1 MSLHP
6 GFNATAS
13 GLTRVVVG
21 IAVALASVTAAPA
34 PAAAGKRAGDAA
46 VCKAQGNSARLDV
59 RCPTATVAEL
69 LAALQHATGLRSEYP
84 PELARARV
92 SITLRRASLV
102 EVLEHAL
109 SAFNFAVWT
118 DHQGTPS
125 VTWVKIVDARRT
137 VAHLEQP
144 GAAMLSADVLSTSAG
159 GPAPSDV
166 TPSSAA
172 APPPLEVAPN
182 SAASRSSEVA
192 PTSTAAL
199 RATTNLTPPRNKAQ
213 MALVLESFA
222 RSVTPATPLEVP
234 PVDVG
239 ARMPPVSTSPV
250 TMPGLEMPR

>member
-6 GFNATAS
+6 EFNVTAS

-21 IAVALASVTAAPA
+21 IAMAVASITAAPA
-34 PAAAGKRAGDAA
+34 PAVAAKRTGDAA
-46 VCKAQGNSARLDV
+46 VCKAQGSSVRLDV
-59 RCPTATVAEL
+59 RCPSATVAEL
-69 LAALQHATGLRSEYP
+69 LAALQQATGLRSEYP

-118 DHQGTPS
+118 DHQGAPS

-159 GPAPSDV
+159 VPAPSDA

-172 APPPLEVAPN
+172 APPPSEMAPT
-182 SAASRSSEVA
+182 SAASRSSEAA
-192 PTSTAAL
+192 PTSTAAP
-199 RATTNLTPPRNKAQ
+199 RSTSNLTPPRNKAQ
-213 MALVLESFA
+213 MALVLETFA
-222 RSVTPATPLEVP
+222 RSITPATPLEVP

>member
-1 MSLHP
+1 VVSLHP
-6 GFNATAS
+6 EFKVTAS
-13 GLTRVVVG
+13 GLTRVVVS
-21 IAVALASVTAAPA
+21 IAMAVASITAAPA
-34 PAAAGKRAGDAA
+34 PAVAAKRTGDAA
-46 VCKAQGNSARLDV
+46 VCKAQGSAARLDV
-59 RCPTATVAEL
+59 RCPSATVAEL
-69 LAALQHATGLRSEYP
+69 LAALRQATGLRSEYP
-84 PELARARV
+84 PDLARARV

-118 DHQGTPS
+118 DQQGTPS

-144 GAAMLSADVLSTSAG
+144 GAAMLSADVVSTAAG
-159 GPAPSDV
+159 TPTASEV

-172 APPPLEVAPN
+172 APPPSEMAPT
-182 SAASRSSEVA
+182 SAASRSSRVA
-192 PTSTAAL
+192 PTATAAPP
-199 RATTNLTPPRNKAQ
+199 TSNLTPPRDKAQ
-213 MALVLESFA
+213 MALVLETFA